1 MTNNLIHR
9 SIYKEPLFL
18 RTVTA
23 QLARVSMEFLVQCE
37 QEGLIEYRVI
47 SGGGSGFSTSDIRRL
62 ARVRRLRD
70 DLELDFPAVEVV
82 LTLRQQLLDLMDH
95 TETLEQHM
103 IKRERQLLAEIQQ
116 LRSQLAKKMQ
126 W

>member
-95 TETLEQHM
+95 TETLEQQM

>member
-23 QLARVSMEFLVQCE
+23 QLARVSMEFIVQCE
-37 QEGLIEYRVI
+37 QEGLVEYRVI

-82 LTLRQQLLDLMDH
+82 LNLRQQLLDLMDH
-95 TETLEQHM
+95 TETLEQQM

-116 LRSQLAKKMQ
+116 LRSQLAKKTQ

>member
-9 SIYKEPLFL
+9 STYNEPLFL

-23 QLARVSMEFLVQCE
+23 QLAQVSVEFLVQCE

-47 SGGGSGFSTSDIRRL
+47 SGGSSGFYTSDIRRL
-62 ARVRRLRD
+62 ARIRRLRD

-82 LTLRQQLLDLMDH
+82 LNLRQQLLDLMDH
-95 TETLEQHM
+95 TETLEQQM
-103 IKRERQLLAEIQQ
+103 IERERQLLSEIQL
-116 LRSQLAKKMQ
+116 LRSQLAEKRQ